1 MNGSIKNKYGY
12 KKLFSEGDFGMQPTN
27 YEFLDK
33 IADVFL
39 SQRACGNNNELID
52 TVSFY
57 DNKMSSIVYDYY
69 PFEVEIRD
77 NNLYFLS

>member
-1 MNGSIKNKYGY
+1 MGIKNYSRK
-12 KKLFSEGDFGMQPTN
+12 EIFGMQPTN

-57 DNKMSSIVYDYY
+57 DNFCSLL
-69 PFEVEIRD
+69 F
-77 NNLYFLS
+77 

>member
-33 IADVFL
+33 IADVFYL
-39 SQRACGNNNELID
+39 KEHVAITMN
-52 TVSFY
+52 
-57 DNKMSSIVYDYY
+57 
-69 PFEVEIRD
+69 
-77 NNLYFLS
+77 